1 MAIRPVTVRQAGDD
15 GFDVT
20 VPVIVI
26 GGGACGCVA
35 ALAAHGAGAKVL
47 LIEQDDRPSGSTGMS
62 QGLVCAAGTRSQA
75 AHGVTDN
82 GDLFFA
88 DIMAKTRG
96 LTDPVIAR
104 TIATQSGPCLDWLV
118 TEHNLPW
125 ELDTG
130 FRAAY
135 GNSVMRVHGWPGHGG
150 TDMVQLL
157 HQRLAEAGIDVLLQA
172 RLIDIIADAGGRV
185 AGILCER
192 PDGSQ
197 DRIGCNGLILASGGF
212 AANRAAVAAH
222 MPEAAS
228 ARYHGHEGNRGD
240 GLWLGAR
247 IGGALADMGSYQGYA
262 MLTDPQ
268 GITVPPGFLVEGGI
282 IINSQGHRFVNEVED
297 IAGMVLPVLAQADG
311 VAWVIFDA
319 GIEARCA
326 HIPEAQA
333 LRDLGAARC
342 AETTADLAFTIGVDP
357 EALQSALA
365 EATAAQL
372 AGRPDRFGRMWGTD
386 NPPSGSLRAF
396 RVVGAI
402 YHTQGGLQID
412 GEARVLRADGTAL
425 PNLFAGGGAAR
436 GVSGPAHWG
445 YLPAMGLCA
454 AITLGR
460 VAGLAAARIGASS

>member
-1 MAIRPVTVRQAGDD
+1 MAIRPVTAPQTDED

-20 VPVIVI
+20 VPVIVV
-26 GGGACGCVA
+26 GGGACGSVA
-35 ALAAHGAGAKVL
+35 ALAAQGAGADVL

-75 AHGVTDN
+75 AHGVTDT
-82 GDLFFA
+82 GDLFYA

-96 LTDPVIAR
+96 LADPVIAR
-104 TIATQSGPCLDWLV
+104 MIANHSGPCLDWLV
-118 TEHNLPW
+118 SEHDLPW

-150 TDMVQLL
+150 TDMIQLL
-157 HQRLAEAGIDVLLQA
+157 HQRLAETGIAVLLQA
-172 RLIDIIADAGGRV
+172 KLIDIIADPGGQV
-185 AGILCER
+185 TGILCER
-192 PDGSQ
+192 PDGSRE
-197 DRIGCNGLILASGGF
+197 RIGCGALILASGGF
-212 AANRAAVAAH
+212 AANRAAVATH
-222 MPEAAS
+222 MPEAAN

-282 IINSQGHRFVNEVED
+282 IVNSLGQRFVNEVED
-297 IAGMVLPVLAQADG
+297 IAGMVLPVLAQSDG

-333 LRDLGAARC
+333 LQELGAART
-342 AETTADLAFTIGVDP
+342 AETAADLARTIGVDP
-357 EALQSALA
+357 QSLQSALA

-372 AGRPDRFGRMWGTD
+372 AGHTDRFGRRWGTD
-386 NPPSGSLRAF
+386 RPPSGSLRAF

-412 GEARVLRADGTAL
+412 GEARVLREDGTDL

-436 GVSGPAHWG
+436 SVSGPAHWG

-460 VAGLAAARIGASS
+460 VAGLSAARLAGSQ